1 MSLAMVMV
9 AGSAVLSDVLRNLN
23 FVLRVMERICA
34 FRRPLLLQYGEKKK
48 QGIWFTRYAYGHNIW
63 QTQGI

>member
-34 FRRPLLLQYGEKKK
+34 FRRPLLLQYGEKKNHSRVK
-48 QGIWFTRYAYGHNIW
+48 LGDSL
-63 QTQGI
+63 